1 MFWGAILFNITAET
15 RLILLVLVVGALGG
29 SLHGATS
36 FVAFAGKEELRLGIT
51 RPVGGWLL
59 GEPSSFVQGWGG
71 FVRVCHAAWETK
83 RHC

>member
-51 RPVGGWLL
+51 RPWVGGC
-59 GEPSSFVQGWGG
+59 WGNPPVLCRG
-71 FVRVCHAAWETK
+71 GGAS
-83 RHC
+83 